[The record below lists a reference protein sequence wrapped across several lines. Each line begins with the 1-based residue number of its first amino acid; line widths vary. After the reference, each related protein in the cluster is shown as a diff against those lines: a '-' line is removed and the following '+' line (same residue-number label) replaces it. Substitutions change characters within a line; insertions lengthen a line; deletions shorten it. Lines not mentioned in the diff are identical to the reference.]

1 MVSEDLEEWDG
12 GMGGRGYEKK
22 EEPKTLEIETTII
35 INPSYNNIIIY
46 TIYII
51 MTDSHV
57 VWQKP
62 TQCYKANFLQLKKF
76 LNETLY
82 HTR

>member
-35 INPSYNNIIIY
+35 INPSYNNI
-46 TIYII
+46 
-51 MTDSHV
+51 
-57 VWQKP
+57 
-62 TQCYKANFLQLKKF
+62 L
-76 LNETLY
+76 
-82 HTR
+82 